1 MCNLSQ
7 LKRESICTTSLLAR
21 EVFVITFSVIGSPL
35 RTAKVLPQIEG
46 GTEHGIQVQMTSG
59 SES

>member
-1 MCNLSQ
+1 M
-7 LKRESICTTSLLAR
+7 TSLLSQ

-35 RTAKVLPQIEG
+35 RTAKVLPQIER
-46 GTEHGIQVQMTSG
+46 GTEHGKQVQMTPV